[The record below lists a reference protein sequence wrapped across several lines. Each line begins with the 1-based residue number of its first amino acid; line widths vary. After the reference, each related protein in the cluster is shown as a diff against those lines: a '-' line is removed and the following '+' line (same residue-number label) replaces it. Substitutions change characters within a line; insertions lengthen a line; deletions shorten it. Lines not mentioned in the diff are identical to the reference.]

1 MVLIG
6 DPTNGN
12 DDDASTTAEHS
23 VLKKKWRSQRKLLVS
38 KINIE
43 EGKRERRRSREKGKK
58 ERPKERKDVPLQT
71 AILQPLQN
79 FTHTNIP
86 LHYSNRFRH
95 LHVPFRERERLF
107 AGSMVFKELDDG
119 LTGDARKDNTV
130 IEGHG
135 REFEV
140 YME

>member
-1 MVLIG
+1 ME
-6 DPTNGN
+6 
-12 DDDASTTAEHS
+12 TTTTP
-23 VLKKKWRSQRKLLVS
+23 VPQPNILKKKWKSQQTLLVS
-38 KINIE
+38 MINIE
-43 EGKRERRRSREKGKK
+43 KGKRKRHRSRGKGKN
-58 ERPKERKDVPLQT
+58 EEQKERKDVPLQT

-86 LHYSNRFRH
+86 LHYSDLFRH
-95 LHVPFRERERLF
+95 LHIPFRERESLF

-119 LTGDARKDNTV
+119 LAGDARKDNTV

-135 REFEV
+135 GEFEV